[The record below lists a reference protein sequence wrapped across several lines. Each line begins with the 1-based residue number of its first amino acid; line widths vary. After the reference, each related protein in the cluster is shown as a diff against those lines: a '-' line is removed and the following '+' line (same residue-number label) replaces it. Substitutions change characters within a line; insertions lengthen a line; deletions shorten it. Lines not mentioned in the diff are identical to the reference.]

1 MWESLKKAQQTWQ
14 LSAFDIETKLS
25 IKPHKNYWEV
35 VKKTRTFYSQ
45 ADPFN
50 GK

>member
-1 MWESLKKAQQTWQ
+1 MCESLKKAQQTWQ

-25 IKPHKNYWEV
+25 TQKLLGRRKT
-35 VKKTRTFYSQ
+35 TRTFYSQ